1 MSRGMTLNVSK
12 SIKEAES
19 LPFLGYRISKQGI
32 APDPTLVS
40 KILKVITP
48 KSKKELE
55 TFLGMTNFFGRFIN
69 NYASLALPLND
80 LRKDHLSGLS
90 LF

>member
-1 MSRGMTLNVSK
+1 MTLNVSK
-12 SIKEAES
+12 SIMEADS
-19 LPFLGYRISKQGI
+19 LTFLGYRISKQGI

-40 KILKVITP
+40 NILKVITP
-48 KSKKELE
+48 KSNKKLE

-80 LRKDHLSGLS
+80 FKKV
-90 LF
+90 